1 MRGSNS
7 GLLPYLSILSTL
19 ANERLLGC
27 SREMLQIP
35 SHATGRSSAYCRG
48 LPPPPGR
55 AGNGNNLVVIQGN
68 PDSTRI
74 SSTVGSGGRDGGAT
88 TPPQGLESRLLHV
101 ACHVNWHR
109 GPTTSRTAS
118 LPFLTQAQVFSELS
132 IFLSPP
138 PGIILPSINTAISID
153 RNPRV

>member
-1 MRGSNS
+1 MKDFLDALERCFKSRVMRRADQVRIAAVS
-7 GLLPYLSILSTL
+7 
-19 ANERLLGC
+19 
-27 SREMLQIP
+27 
-35 SHATGRSSAYCRG
+35 
-48 LPPPPGR
+48 PPPPGR